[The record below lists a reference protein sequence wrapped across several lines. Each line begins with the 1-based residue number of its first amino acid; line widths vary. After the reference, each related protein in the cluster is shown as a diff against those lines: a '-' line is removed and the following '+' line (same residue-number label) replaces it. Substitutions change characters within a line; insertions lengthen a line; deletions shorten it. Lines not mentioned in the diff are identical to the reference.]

1 MRSYGMFD
9 MDFRNSLN
17 KELDVRNVRS
27 QVFSLLCVKIT
38 INTNDL
44 VHKVKLI
51 LNHIFEIF
59 LRI

>member
-1 MRSYGMFD
+1 MFD